1 MWVWSK
7 IKANIKKIKDNK
19 NIQPHKKFYK
29 MEFKDEEEERLW
41 HQCKIMPLNFPFNK
55 EDLKEI
61 YSQKNKNE
69 IWY

>member
-1 MWVWSK
+1 
-7 IKANIKKIKDNK
+7 
-19 NIQPHKKFYK
+19 

-61 YSQKNKNE
+61 YSQENKNE
-69 IWY
+69 I